1 MIGLFC
7 KSSIPQDSARISSA
21 SGQPQRRTAI
31 GRGREEYIRLVL
43 DSVDEQDNE
52 STAENRSMLA
62 FFDSLVHRES
72 LGDLGDAMDDS
83 SESLDSDDVA
93 VTAGRARS
101 PRTVNFERWSDVQ
114 SSGDE
119 DDRMVRRSRG
129 ERSSSSG
136 GESEE
141 SSDNNP
147 LPHPANG
154 VISRLRRKM
163 KYR

>member
-1 MIGLFC
+1 
-7 KSSIPQDSARISSA
+7 
-21 SGQPQRRTAI
+21 
-31 GRGREEYIRLVL
+31 
-43 DSVDEQDNE
+43 
-52 STAENRSMLA
+52 MLA

-72 LGDLGDAMDDS
+72 LGDLGDALDDDS
-83 SESLDSDDVA
+83 SDSLDSDDVA
-93 VTAGRARS
+93 VTAGRRA
-101 PRTVNFERWSDVQ
+101 RTVNFERWSDVQ
-114 SSGDE
+114 SSGSE

>member
-1 MIGLFC
+1 M
-7 KSSIPQDSARISSA
+7 
-21 SGQPQRRTAI
+21 

-72 LGDLGDAMDDS
+72 LGDLGDAMDDDS

-93 VTAGRARS
+93 VASGRA
-101 PRTVNFERWSDVQ
+101 RTVNFERWSDVQ

-119 DDRMVRRSRG
+119 GDVMVRRSRG
-129 ERSSSSG
+129 ERRSSSG

-147 LPHPANG
+147 PPHPANG

>member
-1 MIGLFC
+1 M
-7 KSSIPQDSARISSA
+7 
-21 SGQPQRRTAI
+21 

-72 LGDLGDAMDDS
+72 LGDLGDAMDDDS

-93 VTAGRARS
+93 VTAGRG
-101 PRTVNFERWSDVQ
+101 RTVNFERWSDVQ

-119 DDRMVRRSRG
+119 EDRMVRRSRG

-141 SSDNNP
+141 SFGNNP

>member
-1 MIGLFC
+1 
-7 KSSIPQDSARISSA
+7 
-21 SGQPQRRTAI
+21 
-31 GRGREEYIRLVL
+31 
-43 DSVDEQDNE
+43 
-52 STAENRSMLA
+52 MLA

-72 LGDLGDAMDDS
+72 LGDLGDALDDS

-93 VTAGRARS
+93 VTAGRA
-101 PRTVNFERWSDVQ
+101 RTVNFERWSDVQ

-147 LPHPANG
+147 PPHPANG

>member
-1 MIGLFC
+1 
-7 KSSIPQDSARISSA
+7 
-21 SGQPQRRTAI
+21 
-31 GRGREEYIRLVL
+31 
-43 DSVDEQDNE
+43 
-52 STAENRSMLA
+52 MLA

-72 LGDLGDAMDDS
+72 LGDLGDAMDDDDS

-93 VTAGRARS
+93 VTAGRA
-101 PRTVNFERWSDVQ
+101 RTVNFERWSDVQ

-147 LPHPANG
+147 PPHPANG

-163 KYR
+163 KYRLGRRVRGW

>member
-1 MIGLFC
+1 M
-7 KSSIPQDSARISSA
+7 KSSIPQDGARIPSA

-72 LGDLGDAMDDS
+72 LGDLGDALDDDS

-93 VTAGRARS
+93 VTAGRRA
-101 PRTVNFERWSDVQ
+101 RTVNFERWSDVQ

-119 DDRMVRRSRG
+119 DDRMVRRSRV